1 MTTPDNGKVEQKNN
15 LDRYKKIALEKLDC
29 LNHAQIE
36 FDGFSS
42 CYRKLLKQFIR
53 YSFCEKYGY
62 EDGWLKIESIDHPH
76 LNGVYSYEIDNLIG
90 EEHSYPISNINRL
103 NLWVMVLP
111 LVLTKEGFT
120 AIHIERKLLSIEF
133 LLMPTAFPCDKPKFK
148 ERSIKKVTK

>member
-42 CYRKLLKQFIR
+42 CYRKLLKQFIIS
-53 YSFCEKYGY
+53 SFVGKYG
-62 EDGWLKIESIDHPH
+62 EIDGWIKIESNNHPE
-76 LNGVYSYEIDNLIG
+76 LNGVYSYEIDDLVT
-90 EEHSYPISNINRL
+90 EEYNYPRSIISRL
-103 NLWVMVLP
+103 NLWVKVKP
-111 LVLTKEGFT
+111 LVLTKDGFI
-120 AIHIERKLLSIEF
+120 AKYIQNRLLSIEF